1 MTGIPATTSRTAA
14 TAGALSEVEAIGA
27 LLERLP
33 EADAAELVALART
46 CPEFGVQALLPRL
59 QRVLDELRRRLIEVI
74 AQAHRQAVL
83 AEEWIASLEADADAE
98 VGAGADDMEGAA

>member
-1 MTGIPATTSRTAA
+1 MAA
-14 TAGALSEVEAIGA
+14 PLSEVEAIGA

-59 QRVLDELRRRLIEVI
+59 ERVLEELRHRLVEVI

-83 AEEWIASLEADADAE
+83 AEEWIASLEAEAEAQAD
-98 VGAGADDMEGAA
+98 VRGAA